1 MEKLVVGIEPDS
13 FLEEQIPSTCDCN
26 DCSRY
31 GRVLRTREMRNLI
44 ITTLIR
50 KMGAHLA
57 PCRFSVSEARSRCS
71 IRCIA
76 RLSTRL
82 RRSPTVKFSRP
93 RNQKRPAR
101 VAETEGPVMD
111 ASKQKRVE
119 ILARQ
124 LWAAHGFPEGCYG
137 EFYFRARQEIALV
150 EDLSKVSTPA
160 TLVRLREQNR
170 SAAPPARPRLPV

>member
-1 MEKLVVGIEPDS
+1 
-13 FLEEQIPSTCDCN
+13 
-26 DCSRY
+26 
-31 GRVLRTREMRNLI
+31 
-44 ITTLIR
+44 
-50 KMGAHLA
+50 
-57 PCRFSVSEARSRCS
+57 
-71 IRCIA
+71 
-76 RLSTRL
+76 
-82 RRSPTVKFSRP
+82 
-93 RNQKRPAR
+93 
-101 VAETEGPVMD
+101 MD